1 MTTTATTPAVAAAAA
16 AATATATTAATGSST
31 AVADG
36 GTGEGELSAEEA
48 LDLILQTILP
58 CLLLGSL
65 TVVVFPGR
73 WRTLR
78 EKLER
83 LRCSL
88 SDAAR
93 CSGWSRHPLLLDLLP
108 PLLAILRSLCSL
120 SDRCHDP
127 SLPGG
132 KLLLQS
138 DLDIGASSLSLRLH
152 DLDLLLRSGLLQR
165 GDHLH
170 RHHHHRSSSEAADP
184 STGAGDNAIVLLQP
198 GASASKEDLSL
209 YVRDLFIRLQIGGVE
224 FKRKALDSLLNLFAT
239 GGGGGGEGDGVATRI
254 AALVAREGDVAFL
267 IHLME
272 ASCEQH
278 AAREQAA
285 AAVCFLATGS
295 EISRKAVF
303 EEGGLGP
310 LLRLLETG
318 SAPLKEKAA
327 AAVEAITT
335 DATNAWAVP
344 AYGGVP
350 VLIEACRQSRSHG
363 IRSGAAGSLRNLAA
377 LVVDARAAMAEE
389 GAVPVLLELLS
400 PSPGGGGV
408 ADDSARMKA
417 VQCLG
422 ILATTGGDGS
432 TEVEKVR
439 SCIIQEGGLHKLLQ
453 LFREM
458 AAASSELAEHVLR
471 GILALSASPSAMK
484 ILSSSSAFFLQLTET
499 IKHGNPAMQQIAA
512 TLLSELPLGE
522 ETKRSMTGVMAAL
535 LKLMESPKPANS
547 QEVAAR
553 ALVSLLA
560 VRSSRK
566 ELSKDEKSM
575 TKLVGLLDPAN
586 DWVRKELPV
595 AVICMVAGGGAGC
608 RRRVAAWGACQH
620 LQRLAEAEVP
630 GARKA
635 LQRMTGGRIKNIFS
649 SIAWRE

>member
-1 MTTTATTPAVAAAAA
+1 MTTPATATTTV
-16 AATATATTAATGSST
+16 TATAATGSST
-31 AVADG
+31 AAVDG
-36 GTGEGELSAEEA
+36 GAGDGDGEFSAEET

-58 CLLLGSL
+58 GLLLGSL

-88 SDAAR
+88 SDAGR
-93 CSGWSRHPLLLDLLP
+93 CSGWFRHPLLLDLLP
-108 PLLAILRSLCSL
+108 PLLAVLRSLCSL

-127 SLPGG
+127 SLSGG

-138 DLDIGASSLSLRLH
+138 DLDIAASSLSLRLH

-165 GDHLH
+165 GDH
-170 RHHHHRSSSEAADP
+170 RHHHRSSSEAADP
-184 STGAGDNAIVLLQP
+184 STGAGDNAIVLLPP

-209 YVRDLFIRLQIGGVE
+209 YVRDLFTRLQIGGVE

-239 GGGGGGEGDGVATRI
+239 GGGGGGVGEGDGVATRI
-254 AALVAREGDVAFL
+254 AALVAREGDVACL

-285 AAVCFLATGS
+285 AAVCFLASGS

-327 AAVEAITT
+327 AAVEAITA
-335 DATNAWAVP
+335 DAANAWAVP

-350 VLIEACRQSRSHG
+350 VLIEACRQSRSQG
-363 IRSGAAGSLRNLAA
+363 IRGGAAGSLRNLAA
-377 LVVDARAAMAEE
+377 SVVDARAAMAEE

-400 PSPGGGGV
+400 PSPGGGI
-408 ADDSARMKA
+408 ADESARTKA

-422 ILATTGGDGS
+422 ILATSGGDGN
-432 TEVEKVR
+432 TEGEKVR

-458 AAASSELAEHVLR
+458 AAASSEMAEHVLR

-484 ILSSSSAFFLQLTET
+484 VLSSSSGFLLQLMET
-499 IKHGNPAMQQIAA
+499 IKHGNPTMQQISA

-522 ETKRSMTGVMAAL
+522 ETKRSMTGAMAAL

-560 VRSSRK
+560 VRSNRK
-566 ELSKDEKSM
+566 DLSKDEKSM
-575 TKLVGLLDPAN
+575 MKLIGLLDPAN
-586 DWVRKELPV
+586 DWIRKELPV
-595 AVICMVAGGGAGC
+595 AVVCMVAGGGAGC

-620 LQRLAEAEVP
+620 LQKLAEAEVP

-635 LQRMTGGRIKNIFS
+635 LQRMTGGRIKSIFS

>member
-88 SDAAR
+88 SDAPVA
-93 CSGWSRHPLLLDLLP
+93 PD
-108 PLLAILRSLCSL
+108 
-120 SDRCHDP
+120 DRCHDP

-285 AAVCFLATGS
+285 AAVCFLATG
-295 EISRKAVF
+295 
-303 EEGGLGP
+303 GGLGP